1 MFITEWQFAQAWA
14 STVSWESSLLSHRCR
29 NMFQI
34 FAIRSLP
41 FLLHGWRQVFVFLWK
56 PGQRR
61 RSENCN
67 FWFHLNPLLGVFVPE
82 IVDHHIATSGV
93 GLGQWHLQL
102 NVWAEIQKDSWF
114 KPKYCA
120 LLMWTQGLLR
130 PEEMNWFSKCHQVN
144 LLLVKPFPKSDNT
157 TGFTNNGCT
166 DGVHLRRHPQ

>member
-14 STVSWESSLLSHRCR
+14 STVSWESSLLSHRSR

-114 KPKYCA
+114 KPKYFA
-120 LLMWTQGLLR
+120 LLMWTQGFLCELKDFWGQR
-130 PEEMNWFSKCHQVN
+130 KW
-144 LLLVKPFPKSDNT
+144 
-157 TGFTNNGCT
+157 TGFLNVTKLTCCW
-166 DGVHLRRHPQ
+166 